1 MLWIVE
7 KSSFEGVWITFSKA
21 SVKAEF
27 PQGNV
32 EFCRIIVTKKRLK
45 SKKADHGFFLCVKN
59 LANSGF
65 DSLFCLISI
74 IYYKEVGFLCH

>member
-45 SKKADHGFFLCVKN
+45 SKKAVYGFFLCLKN
-59 LANSGF
+59 LDTSEVYYM
-65 DSLFCLISI
+65 FCLISI
-74 IYYKEVGFLCH
+74 IYI